1 MFAQRTLIRI
11 ANFAT
16 NSIGIVFWEGFSIPT
31 NSIAISTI
39 IQMGIVFPSGR
50 PRFRGSRGGPILLSR
65 ASSAILA
72 PIEGLTHSTLRGA
85 LQ

>member
-50 PRFRGSRGGPILLSR
+50 PRFRGVKGWSNFALSR
-65 ASSAILA
+65 ILSHPRA
-72 PIEGLTHSTLRGA
+72 N
-85 LQ
+85 